1 MNEVFNTITGKN
13 DNCRVFIMRLT
24 KVKIKIPTKSKLIKL
39 RRLNQIKK
47 SMKTI
52 KIKKKLT
59 KMVLSQ

>member
-24 KVKIKIPTKSKLIKL
+24 KVKIKIPTKSKLIKFI
-39 RRLNQIKK
+39 RLNQIKK

>member
-1 MNEVFNTITGKN
+1 
-13 DNCRVFIMRLT
+13 MRLT